1 MNILKLARHPLS
13 RRAFAKKLGVSAEAV
28 RKWELLLD
36 RAEPIPA
43 DRVLPIVLPIVRALE
58 YSVRP
63 HDLRPDLYPDP
74 EWLPPGA
81 LVRDQIPIT
90 QSSPIFRPTGEETTD
105 E

>member
-43 DRVLPIVLPIVRALE
+43 DRVLPIVRALE

-90 QSSPIFRPTGEETTD
+90 QSSPICRPTGEETTD